1 MKQHRY
7 TFHIDSI
14 QMLDANSHLHGN
26 YQPGADDL
34 IAIYQQMVTTR
45 LFDQKAV
52 ALQRTGKL
60 GTFPS
65 SYGQEAIYTVLGYLM
80 QQQDILCPY
89 YRDQAAFLQR
99 GVSMEE
105 LLAYWG
111 GDERGNA
118 YLNQPHDFPISVPIA
133 SQCLHAV
140 GAAYALQYQ
149 GRSQAVVATIGEG
162 GTSKGDF
169 YEAMNFASL
178 YTLPVVFVINNNQWA
193 ISVPSAK
200 QSATQT
206 YAQKAIAA
214 EIPAMQVDGNDVF
227 ALHYAIDNA
236 LQRAYKQLGPTVIE
250 ATTFRLCD
258 HTTADDASRY
268 IPQADR
274 EAALRKEPI
283 ERLQRYL
290 IAQSLWSPDQEAQ
303 LIDHLTITINAAVD
317 RYMNRPKQPATSMLE
332 HLYAE
337 LPDALLD
344 QYAELE
350 GCS

>member
-1 MKQHRY
+1 MIKKSYPFQ
-7 TFHIDSI
+7 IDSW
-14 QMLDANSHLHGN
+14 QFLDENSQLHGDYSIPTDTLLAL
-26 YQPGADDL
+26 YQH
-34 IAIYQQMVTTR
+34 MVHTR
-45 LFDQKAV
+45 LFDQKAI

-65 SYGQEAIYTVLGYLM
+65 SQGQEAIYTVLGHLM
-80 QQQDILCPY
+80 HTQDILCPY
-89 YRDQAAFLQR
+89 YRDQAAFLLR
-99 GVSMEE
+99 GVKMEE

-118 YLNQPHDFPISVPIA
+118 YVNQPHDFPISVPIA

-140 GAAYALQYQ
+140 GAAYALQYKQ
-149 GRSQAVVATIGEG
+149 QKRAVVATIGEG

-178 YTLPVVFVINNNQWA
+178 YRLPVIFVINNNQWA
-193 ISVPSAK
+193 ISVPSSK

-214 EIPAMQVDGNDVF
+214 DIPATQVDGNDVF
-227 ALHYAIDNA
+227 ALHHAMQKA
-236 LQRAYKQLGPTVIE
+236 LQRAYQQEGPTVIE
-250 ATTFRLCD
+250 AVSFRLCD

-274 EAALRKEPI
+274 DAAANKEPI
-283 ERLQRYL
+283 KRLQRYL
-290 IAQSLWSPDQEAQ
+290 MENHLWDEKQEQQ
-303 LIDHLTITINAAVD
+303 LLETSSHAINSAVE
-317 RYMNRPKQPATSMLE
+317 RYLQQPKQPPESMLE
-332 HLYAE
+332 YLYAE
-337 LPDALLD
+337 LPEALLD

-350 GCS
+350 GNT

>member
-1 MKQHRY
+1 MIKHSYPFQ
-7 TFHIDSI
+7 IDSW
-14 QMLDANSHLHGN
+14 QFLDEHSQLSGN
-26 YQPGADDL
+26 YTIADDAL
-34 IAIYQQMVTTR
+34 LAIYQHMVHTR
-45 LFDQKAV
+45 LFDQKAI

-65 SYGQEAIYTVLGYLM
+65 SQGQEAIYTVLGHLM
-80 QQQDILCPY
+80 HEQDILCPY
-89 YRDQAAFLQR
+89 YRDQAAFLLR
-99 GVSMEE
+99 GVKMEE

-118 YLNQPHDFPISVPIA
+118 YANQPHDFPISVPIA

-140 GAAYALQYQ
+140 GAAYALQYKQ
-149 GRSQAVVATIGEG
+149 QRRAVVTTIGEG

-169 YEAMNFASL
+169 YEAMNFASI
-178 YTLPVVFVINNNQWA
+178 YRLPVVFVINNNQWA
-193 ISVPSAK
+193 ISVPSSK

-214 EIPAMQVDGNDVF
+214 NIPAVQVDGNDVF
-227 ALHYAIDNA
+227 AIHHAVHNA
-236 LQRAYKQLGPTVIE
+236 LHRAYQQEGPTVIE
-250 ATTFRLCD
+250 AVTFRLCD

-274 EAALRKEPI
+274 DAAAEKEPI
-283 ERLQRYL
+283 KRLQRYL
-290 IAQSLWSPDQEAQ
+290 MAAKLWSESQEQQ
-303 LIDHLTITINAAVD
+303 LLTTSTETINAAVD
-317 RYMNRPKQPATSMLE
+317 RYLQQPKQPPVSMLE

-337 LPDALLD
+337 LPEALLD

-350 GCS
+350 GNG